1 MFPGSALSINK
12 PSGISLLLISVLAV
26 SNKVTRPAFNKGK
39 AQPWRAG
46 DFELRVD
53 KRLEDV
59 AGNSIA
65 RVFDT
70 DRDRAAGP
78 VDSAPSEG
86 TVTVPFRVGSR

>member
-1 MFPGSALSINK
+1 VDHALAMSMI
-12 PSGISLLLISVLAV
+12 GLYAADGAGVAGAVQLADDDRV
-26 SNKVTRPAFNKGK
+26 WVFSPT
-39 AQPWRAG
+39 QPWRTG